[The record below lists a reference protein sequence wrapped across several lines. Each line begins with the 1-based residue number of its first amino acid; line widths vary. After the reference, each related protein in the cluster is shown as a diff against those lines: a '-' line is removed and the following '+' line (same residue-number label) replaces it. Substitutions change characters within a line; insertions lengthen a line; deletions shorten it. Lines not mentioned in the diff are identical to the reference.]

1 MKCISQKCHISILVA
16 AVTLSCL
23 PAYAEDS
30 ETRLEEIVVE
40 STGLGQTLSDQA
52 QPVTVLSGDEL
63 DMKTNSSLGD
73 TLALE
78 PGITSSQFGPGAGRP
93 VIRGLDGGRIR
104 VLENGVGS
112 NDLSSSSPD
121 HAVTIDS
128 SLVDKI
134 EVVRGPA
141 SLLYGTSAVGGIVNT
156 FDGRIPEYLPEAPA
170 QGTAEA
176 RGDSASKTRTGL
188 MSVTAPVGKVALHVD
203 ALASKS
209 DDYHIPGYAR
219 TGELRA
225 TDPID
230 YPEPQGT
237 LSWSETQTDV
247 LTGGGSYI
255 FDKGYVGASYND
267 YKTIYGVPNGEP
279 DITINAHRRRADFRA
294 GVRDTG
300 EFLESGTVRAG
311 YVDYQHT
318 EFSGDEAETNFFN
331 HGLDSRVDLKHKEI
345 GGVRGT
351 WGAQF
356 QGNDVDIDGVE
367 AYQPPSTTDVY
378 SLFALEELTAT
389 DALTVQ
395 AGLRYDWND
404 VATDGFDALTDQ
416 DDVTRRYDL
425 FSQSVGATL
434 NVTDDYALAWS
445 TAYTERAP
453 NAQELFADGPHVATG
468 AYEIG
473 DSYLNTEQSL
483 GTDIS
488 LKKTQGDVRGSI
500 GGFYNRFWNFISAN
514 PTGAVE
520 DDLPVYQFENVPA
533 DFWGFESQVAYY
545 LVDNVAK
552 EVSFDYQPDYVW
564 ARNRDTDEYLPRI
577 PPLRMKFGAN
587 YYHEDLF
594 RVRLEL
600 QQVFAQDKVASNETT
615 TDGYSM
621 LNLYLSKDLTYRGQ
635 TYEVFVRGTNLLSEK
650 MRNHV
655 SYIKDVAPLPG
666 ASATAGIRV
675 RF

>member
-1 MKCISQKCHISILVA
+1 MKPAAKISHISWFVPLFA
-16 AVTLSCL
+16 LSAL
-23 PAYAEDS
+23 PVYAQDPEQ
-30 ETRLEEIVVE
+30 RIEEIIVE
-40 STGLGQTLSDQA
+40 STGLGQTLSDQL
-52 QPVTVLSGDEL
+52 QPVTVLSGDDL
-63 DMKTNSSLGD
+63 DMKVNSSLGD

-78 PGITSSQFGPGAGRP
+78 PGITSSSFGPGAGRP
-93 VIRGLDGGRIR
+93 VIRGLDGDRIR
-104 VLENGVGS
+104 VLENGVGT
-112 NDLSSSSPD
+112 NDLSASSPD

-128 SLVDKI
+128 SLIDKI

-156 FDGRIPEYLPEAPA
+156 FDNRIPERLPDAPL

-188 MSVTAPVGKVALHVD
+188 MSVTAPVGNFAFHVD

-225 TDPID
+225 TTPIE

-237 LSWSETQTDV
+237 LSWSDTQTDV

-255 FDKGYVGASYND
+255 FEKGYVGASFND
-267 YKTIYGVPNGEP
+267 FKTIYGVPNGEP
-279 DITINAHRRRADFRA
+279 DISINAHRRRADFRA

-300 EFLESGTVRAG
+300 EFIESATVRAG

-318 EFSGDEAETNFFN
+318 EFEGEETGTNFTN
-331 HGLDSRVDLKHKEI
+331 NGLDSRLDLKHKEVS
-345 GGVRGT
+345 GLRGT

-356 QGNDVDIDGVE
+356 QASDVDAKGEE
-367 AYQPPSTTDVY
+367 AFQPPSRTDVY
-378 SLFALEELTAT
+378 SLFALEELTVT
-389 DALTVQ
+389 DDLTLQ
-395 AGLRYDWND
+395 AGLRYDWNEVD
-404 VATDGFDALTDQ
+404 SQGFNRESSEDND
-416 DDVTRRYDL
+416 TRRYDL
-425 FSQSVGATL
+425 FSQSVGAIL
-434 NVTDDYALAWS
+434 DLTDEYALTWS

-453 NAQELFADGPHVATG
+453 NAQELFADGPHIATG

-473 DSYLNTEQSL
+473 DTSLETEQSL
-483 GTDIS
+483 GTDVA
-488 LKKTQGDVRGSI
+488 LRKTDGDIRGFV
-500 GGFYNRFWNFISAN
+500 GGFYNRFRNYIYAN
-514 PTGAVE
+514 PTGESE

-545 LVDNVAK
+545 LDDSVSR
-552 EVSFDYQPDYVW
+552 EVSFDFQPDYVW
-564 ARNRDTDEYLPRI
+564 ARNRDTHDYLPRI

-600 QQVFAQDKVASNETT
+600 QQVFEQDKVATNETT

-621 LNLYLSKDLTYRGQ
+621 LNLYLSKDLNYQGR
-635 TYEVFVRGTNLLSEK
+635 TYEIFVRGTNLLGEK
-650 MRNHV
+650 VRNHV

-666 ASATAGIRV
+666 ASAMAGIRV